1 MFRFAPVFLALLA
14 VLNASALAS
23 PETVSSARGRSMQ
36 QYRRQPYR
44 RLPHTAILCHSWRL
58 YRATLAPASVCLVS
72 VGVALCVCGLTH
84 NARKLQTCV
93 PPLCRPL
100 LAAGVAAVA
109 APTSLDPCPSW
120 SDDYGFDCQLYE
132 GADWCTSQGQ
142 PGAGWCQSSP
152 PDSTCLPNAPNN
164 KFGWGSFSEF
174 LSASALTPGEACAGC
189 GAPCS
194 ALPPARVANA
204 LPANCSDLATP
215 DGSGVM
221 WRDSWG
227 YTCASY
233 QHASFC
239 VQADD
244 GSWGEGGLWDVASFG
259 RLKGY
264 KWWAVRADGSVAK
277 VHALEACCACG
288 GGTTTTGAPPSL
300 PPCADKAKWCRKR
313 RCNKYSE
320 RNKKKCKK
328 TCDVCEAPPPLAPPP
343 SSPPP
348 SSSPPCADKAKSC
361 KKSKCKRYSEK
372 KKKKKC
378 MQTCDSCEAPL
389 PPSLL

>member
-1 MFRFAPVFLALLA
+1 MFRFAPAFLALLA
-14 VLNASALAS
+14 VLNARSALAS
-23 PETVSSARGRSMQ
+23 PET
-36 QYRRQPYR
+36 
-44 RLPHTAILCHSWRL
+44 
-58 YRATLAPASVCLVS
+58 
-72 VGVALCVCGLTH
+72 
-84 NARKLQTCV
+84 
-93 PPLCRPL
+93 
-100 LAAGVAAVA
+100 AVA
-109 APTSLDPCPSW
+109 APTSLNPCPSW
-120 SDDYGFDCQLYE
+120 SDNYGFDCQLYE

-142 PGAGWCQSSP
+142 PGAGWCQSSH

-164 KFGWGSFSEF
+164 KFGWGSFSDF
-174 LSASALTPGEACAGC
+174 LSAGTLTPGEACAGC
-189 GAPCS
+189 GALCS

-204 LPANCSDLATP
+204 LRANCSDLATP

-244 GSWGEGGLWDVASFG
+244 GSWGEGGLWDASFG

-288 GGTTTTGAPPSL
+288 GGTTTTGAPPSS
-300 PPCADKAKWCRKR
+300 PPCADKAKWCRKK
-313 RCNKYSE
+313 RCKKYSE

-328 TCDVCEAPPPLAPPP
+328 TCGVCETPPPLAPPP

-348 SSSPPCADKAKSC
+348 SSSPPCADKTKSC
-361 KKSKCKRYSEK
+361 KKSKCKKYSEK
-372 KKKKKC
+372 KKMKC
-378 MQTCDSCEAPL
+378 MKTCDLCEAP
-389 PPSLL
+389 PRRPRY